1 MPEPVIDK
9 RVRRLWARTRLRVWP
24 EAYYLVSLP
33 TVSVADAAQLV
44 AAAAGTFAGLVLER
58 DEVSL
63 TVPEELWVS
72 DALRP
77 IAQSEAGPF
86 RVITLDQDL
95 ALDVSGYLA
104 PAAALLAEV
113 EVPIVP
119 QCGFLKDHLLVHEHD
134 LDRAVGVLEGLV
146 GRCRG

>member
-1 MPEPVIDK
+1 MSEPVIDE
-9 RVRRLWARTRLRVWP
+9 RVRRLWARTQVRVWP
-24 EAYYLVSLP
+24 ESYSLVSLP

-58 DEVSL
+58 DEVSI
-63 TVPEELWVS
+63 TVPEELWAN

-77 IAQSEAGPF
+77 LAQSEAGPF

-104 PAAALLAEV
+104 PAAALFAEA

-119 QCGFLKDHLLVHEHD
+119 QCGFLKDHVLVHEHD
-134 LDRAVGVLEGLV
+134 LDRAVELLQGLV
-146 GRCRG
+146 ARCRG